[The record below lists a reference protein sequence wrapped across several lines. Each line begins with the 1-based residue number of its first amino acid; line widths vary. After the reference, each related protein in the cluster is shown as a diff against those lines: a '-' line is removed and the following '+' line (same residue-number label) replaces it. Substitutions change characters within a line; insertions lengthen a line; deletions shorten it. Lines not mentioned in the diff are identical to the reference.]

1 MFMDKA
7 TSLPKSVSLEI
18 CFTRVGFGLTRKY
31 YSKVEKLARDALAYC
46 RNAKIP
52 SVKSFITLVPGERE
66 SKFGKREDTAV
77 AMFPELTKGGSKNG
91 KGEA

>member
-1 MFMDKA
+1 M
-7 TSLPKSVSLEI
+7 
-18 CFTRVGFGLTRKY
+18 
-31 YSKVEKLARDALAYC
+31 
-46 RNAKIP
+46 
-52 SVKSFITLVPGERE
+52 SVKSFITLAPGERE